1 MEYTKTN
8 LYFKNLFLI
17 LKNSNIIK
25 NAYLTIFWQKKVF
38 SCFLKTILNQISYSL
53 NIRFVTKLVRKNLFT
68 CVDQTISSHDCL
80 PNDCWGYY
88 VLVSPKFKTSNYL
101 PLIYQS
107 LTEDVAA
114 PRKESCQ
121 HAGLFSSC
129 LPVWNSIYEGKL
141 SVNCIFN
148 ESCQTVKLHKAL

>member
-1 MEYTKTN
+1 MTK
-8 LYFKNLFLI
+8 
-17 LKNSNIIK
+17 
-25 NAYLTIFWQKKVF
+25 KKVF